1 MSDNIVKA
9 LLESL
14 TQEQKNELVN
24 SLLNSNVKKDE
35 MQTPTEKQTK
45 EQSVSDPTQSRVKED
60 FTVQRSDNLDKR
72 KEVVRARKNSWTD
85 DGEFRD
91 EEVDY
96 AKFEKMKTP
105 RRRGKPK
112 KREVECHVCGKTFT
126 INESLIYGEFVRCN
140 KCTGR

>member
-9 LLESL
+9 LLDAL
-14 TQEQKNELVN
+14 TQEQKDELVK
-24 SLLNSNVKKDE
+24 SLLDSNVKSDQIE
-35 MQTPTEKQTK
+35 QPTNNQIKEKST
-45 EQSVSDPTQSRVKED
+45 SDLTQSRVKED

-72 KEVVRARKNSWTD
+72 KEVVRARKNSWKD
-85 DGEFRD
+85 VGEFRD

-112 KREVECHVCGKTFT
+112 KKTVDCHVCGKTFS
-126 INESLIYGEFVRCN
+126 INESLIYGEFIRCN